1 MLYLISQLVS
11 FTMRAFASG
20 VLPSGP
26 LMPSSLRTL
35 LTMLG
40 VISSVLVLPW
50 YSPTLPETRSEN
62 SGSGLPSVWLTSK
75 I

>member
-40 VISSVLVLPW
+40 VISSVLD
-50 YSPTLPETRSEN
+50 
-62 SGSGLPSVWLTSK
+62 LPSRKCPSTNSRW
-75 I
+75 

>member
-1 MLYLISQLVS
+1 MLYFISQLVS

-40 VISSVLVLPW
+40 VISSVLDLPGSPVLD
-50 YSPTLPETRSEN
+50 
-62 SGSGLPSVWLTSK
+62 LPSRKCPSTNSRW
-75 I
+75 